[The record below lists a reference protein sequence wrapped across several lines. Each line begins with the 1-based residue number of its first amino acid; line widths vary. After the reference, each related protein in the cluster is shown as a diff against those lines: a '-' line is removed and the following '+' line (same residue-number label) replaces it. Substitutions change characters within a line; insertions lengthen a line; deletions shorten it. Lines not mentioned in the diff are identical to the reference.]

1 MSAPIPAQAER
12 ESHTHNGSRNDAARV
27 ALVTGTSSGIGLE
40 TAIELARAG
49 FTVVATMRNLSKRAA
64 LDGAARAAQVAL
76 DVQSLDVTDAASIT
90 ACAAYVTERHGR
102 LDVLV
107 NNAGYGLAGAL
118 EDVSAAQLRAQ
129 LETNL
134 VGVVEV
140 TKAFLP
146 MMRRQRSGRIIN
158 VSSAG
163 GRISFPLFGA
173 YHASKFGL
181 EGLTEAW
188 HYELAPFGI
197 STSLVEPGAHRTE
210 FDKGSLVRA
219 TPEASAYRDIVSAI
233 EARQARF
240 GHLMPAAGQVSRTI
254 RRAATTA
261 RPRLRYRVG
270 LDAKAMLSLRS
281 LLPNRVFRWTIARSL
296 GVPRTIHAAAA
307 AAALLAAITLAGAT
321 PAHATST
328 APTRI
333 EPARVDELPPVP
345 PPTELTSDERAQ
357 LVAGKVVTRS
367 IVLSGSERRAEALFL
382 FDAAPTELFS
392 IVTEPVVM
400 QRLFEENEVYE
411 AIATYPDGLGVH
423 GIANVGWPAP
433 RFEYWTRT
441 RRDPA
446 KLWNAWRQTR
456 GDFDANDGY
465 WRFTWDE
472 ETGKTIGHMALH
484 LSVPGLP
491 NWLAVR
497 LQETNL
503 PKSMGIVAA
512 EVARVRAQEPARALA
527 LRTEWNAAAAQAS
540 ATP

>member
-1 MSAPIPAQAER
+1 MSTRTAKNGTDTRNENEPA
-12 ESHTHNGSRNDAARV
+12 GARV
-27 ALVTGTSSGIGLE
+27 ALITGTSSGIGLE
-40 TAIELARAG
+40 TAVELARAG
-49 FTVVATMRNLSKRAA
+49 FRVIATMRNVAKREPLLA
-64 LDGAARAAQVAL
+64 AARDAAVDV
-76 DVQSLDVTDAASIT
+76 DVQPLDVTDAASI
-90 ACAAYVTERHGR
+90 ASCASYVGARYGR

-118 EDVSAAQLRAQ
+118 EDVSAEQLRAQ

-134 VGVVEV
+134 IGVVEV

-146 MMRRQRSGRIIN
+146 MMRRQRSGRIVN

-163 GRISFPLFGA
+163 GRMSFPLFGA

-188 HYELAPFGI
+188 HYELAPFGV

-219 TPEASAYRDIVSAI
+219 TPAASAYRDIVAAV

-240 GHLMPAAGQVSRTI
+240 GHLMPAATQVSRTI
-254 RRAATTA
+254 RRAATA
-261 RPRLRYRVG
+261 SRPRLRYRVG
-270 LDAKAMLSLRS
+270 LDAKAVLSLRS
-281 LLPNRVFRWTIARSL
+281 MLPSRVFRWTIARSL

-307 AAALLAAITLAGAT
+307 AALLAALTLAGVT

-328 APTRI
+328 APVRA
-333 EPARVDELPPVP
+333 EAVRSDELPPVP
-345 PPTELTSDERAQ
+345 PPTELTADERAR
-357 LVAGKVVTRS
+357 LVAGQVVTRS

-382 FDAAPTELFS
+382 FDAAPTELFG
-392 IVTEPVVM
+392 IVTEPAVM

-411 AIATYPDGLGVH
+411 AVATYPDGLGVH

-465 WRFTWDE
+465 WRFTRDE
-472 ETGKTIGHMALH
+472 QTGKTIGHMSLH

-503 PKSMGIVAA
+503 PKSMHIVAA
-512 EVARVRAQEPARALA
+512 EVARVRAQEPARAVA
-527 LRTEWNAAAAQAS
+527 LRSEWSAAENRSA